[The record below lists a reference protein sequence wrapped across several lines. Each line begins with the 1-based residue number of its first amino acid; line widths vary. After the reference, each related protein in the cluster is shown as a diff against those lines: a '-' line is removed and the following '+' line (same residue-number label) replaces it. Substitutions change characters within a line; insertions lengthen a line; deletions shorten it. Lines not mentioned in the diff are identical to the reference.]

1 MAEVEARLP
10 DGSRRRYP
18 RGTALRT
25 VAADAGRGDALV
37 ARVDGRVVDLTA
49 PLDGDA
55 AVEFLTFEDPAG
67 REVYW
72 HSSAHLLAQAVKVLF
87 PEAKLAIGPPID
99 DGFYYDID
107 IGRPFTPEDLDRI
120 EARMEE
126 LARRDQPIERIEIPR
141 DEAIR
146 LYREAGERYKLELL
160 EGIPDARV
168 SFYRQDGFLDMCRGP
183 HLPST
188 GRIKAIKL
196 LSTSGAYWRGDEH
209 RPQLARIYGIT
220 FPDEARL
227 AEHLHRLEEAKRR
240 DHRKLGAAL
249 ELFMFHETAPGM
261 PYWLPRGLFVLNTL
275 VEFWREEHERR
286 GYQEIRTP
294 LLNKRAL
301 YETSGHWEFF
311 REDMFLIE
319 TPDEET
325 YALKP
330 MNCPN
335 AMVVFGGKTRSYR
348 ELPLRLSDTASLHRF
363 ERSGT
368 LAGLLRVREFSQDDA
383 HIFVAE
389 EQIGPEY
396 QEILGMTERFYSV
409 FGIDYRLRLSTRPAL
424 FMGDPAAWDRAEAE
438 LQRILEESGRPY
450 FLAPGEGAFYGP
462 KIDILMSDSLGRE
475 WQTGTIQLDFQLPQR
490 FRLTYSDKDGREKTP
505 AVVHRVI
512 FGSLERFIGIL
523 IEHYAGALP
532 LWLSPEQVRVLPITD
547 RHLAY
552 AQQVAARLK
561 EAGVRAQVDEGSER
575 ISHKIRD
582 AQMMKVPYMLVVG
595 DREAQSGGVAVRSRE
610 GGDLGAMSLQDV
622 TARLV
627 RESAERA

>member
-1 MAEVEARLP
+1 MADVEVRLE
-10 DGSRRRYP
+10 DGSRRRYSS
-18 RGTALRT
+18 GTALAE
-25 VAADAGRGDALV
+25 VAADAGRSDALV
-37 ARVDGRVVDLTA
+37 ARMDGRVVDLAA
-49 PLDGDA
+49 PLAADA
-55 AVEFLTFEDPAG
+55 AVEFLSFDDPAG

-72 HSSAHLLAQAVKVLF
+72 HSSAHLLAQAVKQLF

-107 IGRPFTPEDLDRI
+107 IGRPFAPQDLDRI
-120 EARMEE
+120 EARMKE
-126 LARRDQPIERIEIPR
+126 LARADQPIERVEIPR

-196 LSTSGAYWRGDEH
+196 LSTSGAYWRGDE
-209 RPQLARIYGIT
+209 RQPQLARIYGIT
-220 FPDEARL
+220 FPDDARL
-227 AEHLHRLEEAKRR
+227 ADHLHLLEEAKRR
-240 DHRKLGAAL
+240 DHRKLGPAL

-261 PYWLPRGLFVLNTL
+261 PYWLPRGLFVLNQL
-275 VEFWREEHERR
+275 VEFWRGEHDRR

-294 LLNKRAL
+294 LVNKQAL
-301 YETSGHWEFF
+301 YETSGHWEYF

-319 TPDEET
+319 TPDEEN

-335 AMVVFGGKTRSYR
+335 AMVVFSSKTRSYR
-348 ELPLRLSDTASLHRF
+348 DLPLRFSDTAPLHRF

-396 QEILGMTERFYSV
+396 QEILEMTERFYSV
-409 FGIDYRLRLSTRPAL
+409 FGIGYRLRLSTRPQVFL
-424 FMGDPAAWDRAEAE
+424 GDPVVWDRAEAE
-438 LQRILEESGRPY
+438 LQRILEASGKPY

-475 WQTGTIQLDFQLPQR
+475 WQTGTVQLDFQMPLR
-490 FRLTYSDKDGREKTP
+490 FRLSYSDKDGREKTP
-505 AVVHRVI
+505 AVIHRVI
-512 FGSLERFIGIL
+512 YGSLERFIGIL

-532 LWLSPEQVRVLPITD
+532 LWLSPEQARVLSITD
-547 RHLAY
+547 RHAAY

-561 EAGVRAQVDEGSER
+561 EAGVRAEVDAGSER

-582 AQMMKVPYMLVVG
+582 AQLMKIPYMLVVG
-595 DREAQSGGVAVRSRE
+595 EREAESGRVAVRSRE
-610 GGDLGAMSLQDV
+610 GGDLGGMALEDFL
-622 TARLV
+622 ARV
-627 RESAERA
+627 EREVSARS